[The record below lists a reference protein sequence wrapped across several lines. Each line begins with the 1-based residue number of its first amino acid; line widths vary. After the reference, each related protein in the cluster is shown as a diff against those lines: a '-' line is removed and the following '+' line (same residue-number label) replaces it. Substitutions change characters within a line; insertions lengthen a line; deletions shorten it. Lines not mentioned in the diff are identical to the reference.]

1 MTEYASLL
9 LALEGY
15 FEAKLDELPEVL
27 RERVQREIR
36 PCAWDHLSPKQ
47 RRSWAW
53 QTDYQNDLA
62 AEEGGDF
69 WFNFYNRKDELRKQI
84 SEWAS
89 IPALTAG
96 ELTAKERRLEDLR
109 HEFALLERLEKE
121 FRVSHY
127 PKKESKR
134 SPDPELSD
142 VLDAKDQYVAYPNA
156 LMQWAKRLGASPEE
170 LAAWLFVGPELGG
183 LSAYLNA
190 NELEPPREFHF
201 APCLGN
207 DLDYL
212 SPLMGCWFRK
222 DDVLNFSPTKR
233 FITGAA
239 LIERWSQHW
248 GIRPEAYIRAK
259 IEESRLQDIHPLSG
273 VTQGRVPGDEEYPPM
288 SSGLFGLSEIEA
300 IEQEDFDCAEDG
312 ESVLHES
319 PASLD
324 GLGIGSPE
332 WRSQNARK
340 AANARHDRPGGSR
353 DRQQQIRAIWATG
366 KYTSRDRCAEEECV
380 ALDMSI
386 STARKALIN
395 TVDPKPKPST

>member
-15 FEAKLDELPEVL
+15 FEAKLDELPEAL
-27 RERVQREIR
+27 RKRVQREMHT
-36 PCAWDHLSPKQ
+36 CAWGHLSPEQ

-53 QTDYQNDLA
+53 QTDYQNGPT

-69 WFNFYNRKDELRKQI
+69 WFNFYNRKDELRNQI

-127 PKKESKR
+127 PRKESKR

-142 VLDAKDQYVAYPNA
+142 VLDAKDQYVAYPKA
-156 LMQWAKRLGASPEE
+156 LMQWAKRLAASPEE

-201 APCLGN
+201 APCLGH

-222 DDVLNFSPTKR
+222 GDVLNFSPTKR

-248 GIRPEAYIRAK
+248 GIRPEAYICAK

-300 IEQEDFDCAEDG
+300 IEKEDFDSAEDG
-312 ESVLHES
+312 ESVLHGT
-319 PASLD
+319 PVSLD
-324 GLGIGSPE
+324 GLVIGTPE
-332 WRSQNARK
+332 WRSETARR
-340 AANARHDRPGGSR
+340 AANARHAQPGGSR
-353 DRQQQIRAIWATG
+353 DKQQRICAIWAMD
-366 KYTSRDRCAEEECV
+366 KYKSRVQCAEQEHEK
-380 ALDMSI
+380 LGMSY
-386 STARKALIN
+386 STARKALTN
-395 TVDPKPKPST
+395 TPDPKHST

>member
-1 MTEYASLL
+1 MSEYVSLL
-9 LALEGY
+9 HALEGY
-15 FEAKLDELPEVL
+15 FEAELDELPEVL

-62 AEEGGDF
+62 AEEDGDF
-69 WFNFYNRKDELRKQI
+69 WFNFCCRKDELRKQI
-84 SEWAS
+84 REWAS

-121 FRVSHY
+121 FRASHY

-142 VLDAKDQYVAYPNA
+142 ALDAKDKYVAYPNA
-156 LMQWAKRLGASPEE
+156 LMQWGKRLGASPEE

-201 APCLGN
+201 APCLGH

-248 GIRPEAYIRAK
+248 GTQHRGVYPRKNRGIPP
-259 IEESRLQDIHPLSG
+259 SRH
-273 VTQGRVPGDEEYPPM
+273 
-288 SSGLFGLSEIEA
+288 SSAFWRDA
-300 IEQEDFDCAEDG
+300 RTCA
-312 ESVLHES
+312 
-319 PASLD
+319 
-324 GLGIGSPE
+324 
-332 WRSQNARK
+332 R
-340 AANARHDRPGGSR
+340 
-353 DRQQQIRAIWATG
+353 
-366 KYTSRDRCAEEECV
+366 
-380 ALDMSI
+380 
-386 STARKALIN
+386 
-395 TVDPKPKPST
+395 